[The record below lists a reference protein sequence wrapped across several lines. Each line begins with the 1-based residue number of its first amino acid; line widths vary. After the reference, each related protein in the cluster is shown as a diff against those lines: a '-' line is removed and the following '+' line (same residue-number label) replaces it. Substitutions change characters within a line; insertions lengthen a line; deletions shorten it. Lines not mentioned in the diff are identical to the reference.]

1 MVVDAHQLPR
11 PGLHAGIVDSGSS
24 VVETDV
30 VVVVV
35 VVVDE
40 VVPVGE
46 EMLDVPVVSEVPVVA
61 EPSFVWPSPA
71 DRTPAD
77 EPVLSVG

>member
-1 MVVDAHQLPR
+1 MVVV
-11 PGLHAGIVDSGSS
+11 AGTVDSGSFA
-24 VVETDV
+24 VQF
-30 VVVVV
+30 VVVV

-40 VVPVGE
+40 VVPVDE
-46 EMLDVPVVSEVPVVA
+46 EMFDVPVVSEVPVVA
-61 EPSFVWPSPA
+61 EPSFVWPFPA

>member
-1 MVVDAHQLPR
+1 MLAVKPE
-11 PGLHAGIVDSGSS
+11 IVDSGSF
-24 VVETDV
+24 VVEF
-30 VVVVV
+30 VVVV

-46 EMLDVPVVSEVPVVA
+46 EKLDVPVVSEVPVVA
-61 EPSFVWPSPA
+61 EPSFVWPSPV